1 MACFIGLLQ
10 WKDIGSLARTS
21 NKGKEMGVNT
31 LYVREQLKCMELCL
45 RIDDES
51 MKSLW
56 VRIKDQTSTGDIV
69 AGTCY
74 GPSDQKAQVD
84 LQRSLPTL
92 SLSVVL

>member
-21 NKGKEMGVNT
+21 NKGKKMGVNT

-51 MKSLW
+51 MKSL
-56 VRIKDQTSTGDIV
+56 
-69 AGTCY
+69 
-74 GPSDQKAQVD
+74 
-84 LQRSLPTL
+84 
-92 SLSVVL
+92 